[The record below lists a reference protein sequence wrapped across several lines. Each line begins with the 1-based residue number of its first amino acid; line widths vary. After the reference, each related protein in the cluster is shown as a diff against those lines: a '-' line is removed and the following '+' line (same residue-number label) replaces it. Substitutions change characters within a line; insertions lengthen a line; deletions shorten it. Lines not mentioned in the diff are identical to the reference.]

1 MLHIQHYCFTA
12 RKFTVNLLFPK
23 GLRQVLFPGLNGL
36 GLFEAERGTVGDGSG
51 TGSFPGLN
59 GLGLFEAAGPP
70 TGNANG
76 QPISRAKRPGPL

>member
-36 GLFEAERGTVGDGSG
+36 GLFEA
-51 TGSFPGLN
+51 P
-59 GLGLFEAAGPP
+59 
-70 TGNANG
+70 
-76 QPISRAKRPGPL
+76 

>member
-1 MLHIQHYCFTA
+1 M
-12 RKFTVNLLFPK
+12 LFPK

-59 GLGLFEAAGPP
+59 GLGLFEASKLRKGPP
-70 TGNANG
+70 KGHPITG
-76 QPISRAKRPGPL
+76 AKRPGPV

>member
-36 GLFEAERGTVGDGSG
+36 GLFEAEYEPK
-51 TGSFPGLN
+51 TGLLLIQPFPGLN
-59 GLGLFEAAGPP
+59 GLGLFEAVSGREK
-70 TGNANG
+70 TTRY
-76 QPISRAKRPGPL
+76 QTHFPG

>member
-36 GLFEAERGTVGDGSG
+36 GLFEMADRLLSRQSVLRI
-51 TGSFPGLN
+51 FPGLN
-59 GLGLFEAAGPP
+59 GLGLFEA
-70 TGNANG
+70 
-76 QPISRAKRPGPL
+76 SV